1 MSVFSNTAK
10 NCFEENCG
18 LIDSNQNPV
27 EWNLNN
33 GLANLAQAIAGLEN
47 DLRSLSHEVGNL
59 EQDLSS

>member
-10 NCFEENCG
+10 DCFEENCA
-18 LIDSNQNPV
+18 LIDQTQDPV
-27 EWNLNN
+27 GWNLNN
-33 GLANLAQAIAGLEN
+33 GLFNLANAIAGLEN